1 VLAALDGPAAV
12 VVVEEGPV
20 GSEEADWDQLAKPV
34 AKAEEASLKPPL
46 TIAEVLGNAVLAA
59 AMIPQLPTY

>member
-1 VLAALDGPAAV
+1 M

-34 AKAEEASLKPPL
+34 AKAEEASLKAPL

>member
-1 VLAALDGPAAV
+1 MLAALDGPAAV

-20 GSEEADWDQLAKPV
+20 GSEEADWDQLAV
-34 AKAEEASLKPPL
+34 AKAEEASLKAPL